1 MSLSEDGDAGARLEA
16 TGWFFVPDEGGRA
29 RRPANVFWLLFGVLL
44 IFLTAIGSQQ
54 TTWIADLVNDLV
66 ALFPSWLEVAL
77 VVLYAVGFVYAV
89 IILIAAIAER
99 STNADL
105 LRDLLI
111 AIGFSFVLVFV
122 LAWLVSGTWPILIP
136 ELWSPEGPVFPVA
149 RIAVVTAIL
158 VVAGPY
164 LVLPLRRLSW
174 FIVTALFFIAVALE
188 YGLPVDALGGLGVG
202 ILAANTV
209 LLIFG
214 SARGLP
220 PRADVYA
227 GMAELNTP
235 LAELTVA
242 PRQTW
247 GAREF
252 DGTTRDGIPVS
263 VKVYGRDAAS
273 SQLISRW
280 WRELWYRDSGPS
292 LSSSRLHQVEHEAL
306 LTIGAGEMGVPV
318 EKVMTVG
325 EPDPKIAIIA
335 LTAEGEMF
343 DERDPDD
350 VDDETLVEVW
360 KSAGLLRQHDVA
372 HGRLNLHA
380 FRVDGGPAL
389 VQNFQVASTAAPAER
404 LNRDIAELLAS
415 LAAAFGTE
423 RTVSTA
429 RIGVG
434 DDALVEALPY
444 VQRSALSSE
453 GREDVPGKRSFF
465 SDLRDE
471 VARQTGIDPPKPA
484 QVTRLNWKSLLMFA
498 LTLLAG
504 YALIG
509 MLAGIDFAAVW
520 EELQNAD
527 WAWILVGFVVATAT
541 LGTDALVMM
550 AAVTAP
556 VPLWPAVQLQSS
568 IKFIQLAVGG
578 AAGRMA
584 TNIAFLR
591 HFGVSATD
599 SVTQGS
605 VDSFTGFIVQ
615 SVILLMALIFGNVS
629 LIPEDASVDVN
640 WAMLFGLILFAV
652 IVSALILR
660 FMPAVRER
668 IVPAVKEMGNG
679 LRTLASNP
687 HRLVRLFGWNLAS
700 QLLFGLSLWLTA
712 FAFGVVLP
720 FTTAVVIYIIMALLS
735 GLLPIPGGVGVSEA
749 TLTAGLMAAGVD
761 ESTAFAIA
769 VVFRVSSAYLPPVA
783 GWFSLHWLQR
793 NDYL

>member
-1 MSLSEDGDAGARLEA
+1 V
-16 TGWFFVPDEGGRA
+16 T
-29 RRPANVFWLLFGVLL
+29 
-44 IFLTAIGSQQ
+44 
-54 TTWIADLVNDLV
+54 
-66 ALFPSWLEVAL
+66 
-77 VVLYAVGFVYAV
+77 
-89 IILIAAIAER
+89 
-99 STNADL
+99 
-105 LRDLLI
+105 
-111 AIGFSFVLVFV
+111 
-122 LAWLVSGTWPILIP
+122 
-136 ELWSPEGPVFPVA
+136 
-149 RIAVVTAIL
+149 RIAVVTSIL

-164 LVLPLRRLSW
+164 LVLPLRRVSW
-174 FIVTALFFIAVALE
+174 FIVVALFFIAVALE
-188 YGLPVDALGGLGVG
+188 YGLPVDAIGGLGVG

-214 SARGLP
+214 SARGFP

-227 GMAELNTP
+227 GMAALKVP
-235 LAELTVA
+235 LSELTVA

-247 GAREF
+247 GVREF
-252 DGTTRDGIPVS
+252 DGTTEDAIQVS
-263 VKVYGRDAAS
+263 VKVYGRDAAN

-280 WRELWYRDSGPS
+280 WRELWYRDAGPS

-306 LTIGAGEMGVPV
+306 LTIGAGTTGVPV

-325 EPDPKIAIIA
+325 EPDPKMAIIA
-335 LTAEGEMF
+335 FTADGESLAA
-343 DERDPDD
+343 RDPED
-350 VDDETLVEVW
+350 VDDELLGEVW
-360 KSAGLLRQHDVA
+360 RAASILREHEFS

-380 FRVDGGPAL
+380 FRVDEGTVL
-389 VQNFQVASTAAPAER
+389 VQNFQAASSPGPEER

-415 LAAAFGTE
+415 LAASFGAE
-423 RTVSTA
+423 RSVSSA
-429 RIGVG
+429 RTGIG
-434 DDALVEALPY
+434 DDALAEALPY
-444 VQRSALSSE
+444 VQRSALSSD
-453 GREDVPGKRSFF
+453 GRDEVPGKRSFF

-471 VARQTGIDPPKPA
+471 VSRQTGVDPPKKA
-484 QVTRLNWKSLLMFA
+484 QVTRLSWKSLLMFG

-504 YALIG
+504 YAMIG

-520 EELQNAD
+520 EELRNAD
-527 WAWILVGFVVATAT
+527 WAWILLGFAAATAT
-541 LGTDALVMM
+541 IGTDALVMM

-591 HFGVSATD
+591 HFGVSGPE

-615 SVILLMALIFGNVS
+615 AVILVMALVFGNLD
-629 LIPEDASVDVN
+629 LIPEDADVDIN
-640 WAMLFGLILFAV
+640 WVMLIGLIVFAV
-652 IVSALILR
+652 IISALMVRYVSVI
-660 FMPAVRER
+660 RER
-668 IVPAVKEMGNG
+668 VIPAVKEMWDG
-679 LRTLASNP
+679 LRELATDP
-687 HRLVRLFGWNLAS
+687 QRLVRLFGWNLMS
-700 QLLFGLSLWLTA
+700 QLLFGFSLWLTA
-712 FAFGVVLP
+712 FAFGVVIP
-720 FTTAVVIYIIMALLS
+720 FTTAVVIYVIMALLS